1 MELVLP
7 SGTRATIAAG
17 EEPDRG
23 LVVLPDVWGLRP
35 LFDDLCHSL
44 SARTGWTVVCPE
56 PFPGRDLP
64 GAGDPDGVTA
74 RFAALGEL
82 RDDDLLGDAVA
93 AADATGCDRVGLIGF
108 CMGGMYALLGAD
120 RGRFDRIV
128 SFYGMITVPA
138 DWQGPGHREPLA
150 AVARRNG
157 TDVLAIIG
165 TEDEW
170 TPADQVDRLEAA
182 GARVVRYE
190 GAEHGFV
197 HDPAR
202 PAHRPDDAAD
212 AWDRS
217 LAFLAGVRPDR
228 TG

>member
-1 MELVLP
+1 
-7 SGTRATIAAG
+7 
-17 EEPDRG
+17 
-23 LVVLPDVWGLRP
+23 
-35 LFDDLCHSL
+35 
-44 SARTGWTVVCPE
+44 
-56 PFPGRDLP
+56 
-64 GAGDPDGVTA
+64 
-74 RFAALGEL
+74 
-82 RDDDLLGDAVA
+82 
-93 AADATGCDRVGLIGF
+93 
-108 CMGGMYALLGAD
+108 
-120 RGRFDRIV
+120 
-128 SFYGMITVPA
+128 
-138 DWQGPGHREPLA
+138 
-150 AVARRNG
+150 VARRNG

-197 HDPAR
+197 HDPGR